1 MKFTRLFSSF
11 FPRRKAKPAK
21 GKHTSKDPDAINA
34 EQIAKDAEIIRN
46 KSAKTKKKNN
56 KAKKTTLNV
65 KTTPKK
71 KKKKKTGLLANIKL
85 KTAKNKK
92 PAKQF
97 TSAPV
102 DEDSL
107 GFGISVDQEAQ
118 QASRRKAFRVSL
130 DGLKIRCE
138 PLGGLLE
145 SVDISALGIGFKYTS
160 RRLKLGVKIKLD
172 IVYKKNIR
180 AEQVPCKIMRHDRGV
195 VGCQFLAMDRH
206 QEDAIHELVV
216 IGQKEMAEKRQRKRD
231 EEWKPPA

>member
-1 MKFTRLFSSF
+1 MKFMTLFSSLF
-11 FPRRKAKPAK
+11 SGQKSRAAKEK
-21 GKHTSKDPDAINA
+21 LTSKDKKGINA
-34 EQIAKDAEIIRN
+34 EQIAEEAEIIRN
-46 KSAKTKKKNN
+46 KSAKRKKKNN
-56 KAKKTTLNV
+56 TKKASSQNAS
-65 KTTPKK
+65 PKK
-71 KKKKKTGLLANIKL
+71 KTKKNGLLASVKL
-85 KTAKNKK
+85 KIAKGKQ

-107 GFGISVDQEAQ
+107 GFGISVDKNAQ

-130 DGLKIRCE
+130 DGLRVRCE

-145 SVDISALGIGFKYTS
+145 SLDISALGIGFKYTK

-172 IVYKKNIR
+172 IVYKNDIR
-180 AEQVPCKIMRHDRGV
+180 AERVPCKIMRHDQGV

-206 QEDAIHELVV
+206 QEDAVHELVV

-231 EEWKPPA
+231 EDWKPPS